1 MGISRDTAGVM
12 TDCVVMIWNGFEHF
26 GAEQLL
32 RHHAERGKETFYGQQ
47 QLISVMEYCGEC
59 VFVIVFI
66 AENGVLY
73 DDFARE

>member
-12 TDCVVMIWNGFEHF
+12 TDCVVMIWSGFEHF

-47 QLISVMEYCGEC
+47 QLILVMEYYGEWL
-59 VFVIVFI
+59 FVIVFI
-66 AENGVLY
+66 GNSTENGELY
-73 DDFARE
+73 